1 MNSSDIMPPRIH
13 AVIISWEGYGPAA
26 RSIAEHV
33 APSVE
38 NLSVIYSNRAET
50 PETGPGDWRSVRN
63 SAFFGAKFRTALDV
77 YQGGILLLFHADTS
91 FSDWPALVDRCRSVF
106 RNHPDLGIWSP
117 DFTHTPFPN
126 SFVRIGDGPEPGL
139 ISVGYP
145 DGIIVALREDVVRRL
160 QELDYSKNNL
170 GWGIIWAG
178 VAYSFTHNLLVCRE
192 TNLVVEHALGRGY
205 DSEEATGQRE
215 LFLSQL
221 TIQERNQVELI
232 RALTNSR
239 IAPVPPLHIRIARRL
254 RRKFEWLQRSASSGS
269 RR

>member
-1 MNSSDIMPPRIH
+1 MDSSDILAPKIH
-13 AVIISWEGYGPAA
+13 AVIISWEGFGPAA

-33 APSVE
+33 APYVE
-38 NLSVIYSNRAET
+38 NLSVIYSNRAEM
-50 PETGPGDWRSVRN
+50 PETGPGDWISVHN
-63 SAFFGAKFRTALDV
+63 SAFFGAKFRAALDV
-77 YQGGILLLFHADTS
+77 YEGGIFLLFHADTS

-106 RNHPDLGIWSP
+106 RNHPNLGIWSP

-126 SFVRIGDGPEPGL
+126 SSVRISDGPEPEL
-139 ISVGYP
+139 VSVGFP
-145 DGIIVALREDVVRRL
+145 DGIVVALCEDVVRRL

-192 TNLVVEHALGRGY
+192 TSLVVEHAMSTGY
-205 DSEEATGQRE
+205 DSQEATRQSE

-239 IAPVPPLHIRIARRL
+239 IGPVPPLHIRIARRL
-254 RRKFEWLQRSASSGS
+254 RRQFKWQQRSASSGS